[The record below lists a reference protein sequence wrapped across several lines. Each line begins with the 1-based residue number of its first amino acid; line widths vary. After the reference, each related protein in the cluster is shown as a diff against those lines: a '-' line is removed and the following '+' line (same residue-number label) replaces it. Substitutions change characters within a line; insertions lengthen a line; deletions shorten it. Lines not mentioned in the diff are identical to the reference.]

1 MNARF
6 QQFAA
11 LGVVLAIAATA
22 TAQIGP
28 ITSGPGGPLN
38 PTISIPVPQDPLSGL
53 FNFGTPTNPVVVSY
67 ATGAGSFEKELK
79 PNPDQNN
86 DGVVDAT
93 DFAQFLAT
101 PFLTLSEFLTVGP
114 GTPWT
119 DWHEQIHTPGWDWGN
134 VNIITPGVVGPT
146 NLVINQAGPNVDFF
160 FDPIAPGMNVIIRK
174 QLHFNGQPNTTMQ
187 ADFLAGNYSIK
198 VTEYPT
204 SVPEPTALPLVGL
217 ALAGFAMVRLRRR
230 WDDQAQLTA

>member
-22 TAQIGP
+22 TAQI
-28 ITSGPGGPLN
+28 TSGPGGPAT
-38 PTISIPVPQDPLSGL
+38 PVISIPVPQDPLSGQ
-53 FNFGTPTNPVVVSY
+53 FNFGSPASPVPVSY
-67 ATGAGSFEKELK
+67 ATGAGSFEKVLK

-93 DFAQFLAT
+93 DFSQFLST
-101 PFLTLSEFLTVGP
+101 THTLSEFLQVGP
-114 GTPWT
+114 GPSWT
-119 DWHEQIHTPGWDWGN
+119 DWHENILTPGWDWGN
-134 VNIITPGVVGPT
+134 VSIVTPGVVGPT
-146 NLVINQAGPNVDFF
+146 NLVINQAGPSVDFF
-160 FDPIAPGMNVIIRK
+160 FDPLPPGTNVLIRK
-174 QLHFNGQPNTTMQ
+174 QLHFSGQPNTTMQ
-187 ADFLAGNYSIK
+187 ADFLAGNYEIR
-198 VTEYPT
+198 VAEYPT

-230 WDDQAQLTA
+230 WDDQAQHGADV